1 MTEAPIERLLEEA
14 RARAA
19 DKRRSFIW
27 SPDGGVAAPAPAR
40 TPPGRPLEV
49 LLSDTQRT
57 LFSYV
62 RDPRLTIRTHEPG
75 ARLEA
80 LPDVVVL
87 PRMDRTN
94 PAASAAGLPAEV
106 WGPLSDGRA
115 VLVLDSSGEGLRF
128 RPHGAE
134 EWHRFLRSRGV
145 PLSKAAFVT
154 QDRGWRAAYDAW
166 RDGQGLGAERLSIW
180 THDLYI
186 QRGIADASRRAE
198 VSFQRRLA
206 AYAARAKRRRRRY
219 ISLNRTIRP
228 VKALFLLKLMQQ
240 GLFDAG
246 YVSLGIVGEVSGGKV
261 VSQDKFADMLTQ
273 VHGLSHLGA
282 ELRPYLERL
291 AAMGPV
297 SLGTSDEGAAPPP
310 QEAVLRPVQF
320 KEYGKTWFT
329 VVTESESNN
338 RLHRITEKALKPIL
352 NFHPFLV
359 LGSLGSLQLLR
370 AYGFETFPEMF
381 DEAYDE
387 TVRRRRRF
395 EMVFEQTRRLCLTSE
410 AAIARLDEQVAPEV
424 VFNAWWALM
433 ELPALFHSHIEARL
447 IDDLVDLWVRKA
459 GA

>member
-1 MTEAPIERLLEEA
+1 MTKAPIERLLEEA

-19 DKRRSFIW
+19 DKRRSFVW
-27 SPDGGVAAPAPAR
+27 SPDGEVVEPAPAR
-40 TPPGRPLEV
+40 PPPGRPLEV

-57 LFSYV
+57 LFTYV
-62 RDPRLTIRTHEPG
+62 RDPRLTIRTHLPG

-87 PRMDRTN
+87 PRMDRSD
-94 PAASAAGLPAEV
+94 PEASAAGLPAEV

-145 PLSKAAFVT
+145 PLSKAVFVT

-166 RDGQGLGAERLSIW
+166 CDEQGLGRERLSIW
-180 THDLYI
+180 VHDLYI

-198 VSFQRRLA
+198 VAFQRRLD
-206 AYAARAKRRRRRY
+206 AYAVRTKRRRKRF
-219 ISLNRTIRP
+219 ITLNRTIRP

-240 GLFDAG
+240 DLFDSG

-261 VSQDKFADMLTQ
+261 VSLDKFADMLTR
-273 VHGLSHLGA
+273 VHGLSHLGV
-282 ELRPYLERL
+282 ELRPYLDRL

-297 SLGTSDEGAAPPP
+297 SLGSSAEGPEMPP
-310 QEAVLRPVQF
+310 QEAVLRPVPF
-320 KEYGKTWFT
+320 KEYAKTWFT

-352 NFHPFLV
+352 NFHPFLL
-359 LGSLGSLQLLR
+359 LGSLGSLRLLR
-370 AYGFETFPEMF
+370 AYGFETFPAMF

-387 TVRRRRRF
+387 TVRRRHRF
-395 EMVFEQTRRLCLTSE
+395 DSVFEETRRLCLTSE
-410 AAIARLDEQVAPEV
+410 AALARLDERVAPEV
-424 VFNAWWALM
+424 VFNAWWGLM

-447 IDDLVDLWVRKA
+447 IDDLVDLWAAKL
-459 GA
+459 